1 MDSILKCVLDSKDEA
16 ERGRLQDELIL
27 THSAPLIRKVLRQR
41 LNLYI
46 SHSGTNPNNPNAED
60 LYHEIIARLLQ
71 RLNDWIGRPDDHPIN
86 NYRNLVITIT
96 VNACN
101 DYLRGKAPAR
111 ARLKNSLRDLL
122 LRHRDFKTWKGENRK
137 QLCGF
142 STWNGQSIS
151 SKGSER
157 VRLLLENPEAFQ
169 PNLFTKGNVQSVPL
183 PILIAGIF
191 KWIDS
196 PIEMD
201 ALTKLLALLLD
212 VKEQPVESI
221 EQSTEKF
228 GREFKDSTIR
238 NDLRLMGKETL
249 KMLWDEI
256 KQLPP
261 EQRDVICLSLEDADG
276 NDLWSI
282 LLTAEVMTLPQ
293 LAADLGLSIE
303 QCMNLWEKAPMD
315 SPTLAKHLGATRSQV
330 NKCRFRALRRLRER
344 MAEQK
349 NNFV

>member
-16 ERGRLQDELIL
+16 ERARLLDELIL
-27 THSAPLIRKVLRQR
+27 TRSAPLIRKVLRQR
-41 LNLYI
+41 LSLYI
-46 SHSGTNPNNPNAED
+46 GHSGTNPNNPDVED

-71 RLNDWIGRPDDHPIN
+71 RLNDWIGRPEDHPIN

-101 DYLRGKAPAR
+101 DCLRGKAPAR

-142 STWNGQSIS
+142 SSWNGQSIS
-151 SKGSER
+151 SKASER

-169 PNLFTKGNVQSVPL
+169 SDQLPKGNIQSIPL
-183 PILIAGIF
+183 PILVTGIF
-191 KWIDS
+191 KWVGS

-201 ALTKLLALLLD
+201 TLAELLALLLD

-221 EQSTEKF
+221 EQSNETS
-228 GREFKDSTIR
+228 GREMVDSTIR
-238 NDLRLMGKETL
+238 NYARLQGKETL
-249 KMLWDEI
+249 KKLWDEI
-256 KQLPP
+256 NQLPP
-261 EQRDVICLSLEDADG
+261 EQRDVIRLSLEDENG
-276 NDLWSI
+276 NDLWGI
-282 LLTAEVMTLPQ
+282 LLTAEVLTLPQ

-303 QCMNLWEKAPMD
+303 RLMNLWERTPMD
-315 SPTLAKHLGATRSQV
+315 SPTLAKHLGTTRSQV
-330 NKCRFRALRRLRER
+330 NKWRFRALRRLRER

-349 NNFV
+349 

>member
-1 MDSILKCVLDSKDEA
+1 ML
-16 ERGRLQDELIL
+16 DELIL
-27 THSAPLIRKVLRQR
+27 AHSAPLIRKVLRQR
-41 LNLYI
+41 LSLYI
-46 SHSGTNPNNPNAED
+46 SHSGTNPNNPDAED

-71 RLNDWIGRPDDHPIN
+71 RLNDWIAHPDDHPIN

-101 DYLRGKAPAR
+101 DYLRGKSPAR

-142 STWNGQSIS
+142 RSWNGQSNS
-151 SKGSER
+151 SEASELIR
-157 VRLLLENPEAFQ
+157 QLLENPETFQ
-169 PNLFTKGNVQSVPL
+169 FDQFPKGNIQSVPL
-183 PILIAGIF
+183 PILVTEIF
-191 KWIDS
+191 KWVGG

-201 ALTKLLALLLD
+201 ALAELLVLLLD

-221 EQSTEKF
+221 EQSNETS
-228 GREFKDSTIR
+228 GRQFEDSTIR
-238 NDLRLMGKETL
+238 NDLRLQGKETL
-249 KMLWDEI
+249 KKLWDEI

-261 EQRDVICLSLEDADG
+261 EQRDVIRLSLEDENG

-282 LLTAEVMTLPQ
+282 LVAADVITLPQ
-293 LAADLGLSIE
+293 LAADLGLSNE
-303 QCMNLWEKAPMD
+303 ELMNLWEKTPMD
-315 SPTLAKHLGATRSQV
+315 SPTLANHLGTTRSQI
-330 NKCRFRALRRLRER
+330 NKWRFRAMRRLRER

-349 NNFV
+349 

>member
-1 MDSILKCVLDSKDEA
+1 MDSMLKCVLDSKDEA
-16 ERGRLQDELIL
+16 ERGRLLDELIL
-27 THSAPLIRKVLRQR
+27 AHSAPLIRKVLRQR
-41 LNLYI
+41 LSLHI
-46 SHSGTNPNNPNAED
+46 SHSGTNPNNPDAED

-71 RLNDWIGRPDDHPIN
+71 RLNDCISRPEDHPIN

-122 LRHRDFKTWKGENRK
+122 LRHRDFKTWKGENRE

-142 STWNGQSIS
+142 SSWNGQSKS
-151 SKGSER
+151 SSSSER
-157 VRLLLENPEAFQ
+157 IRQLLENPEAFQ
-169 PNLFTKGNVQSVPL
+169 SDQFPKGNIRSVPL
-183 PILIAGIF
+183 PILVTGIF
-191 KWIDS
+191 KWVGG

-201 ALTKLLALLLD
+201 ALAEALALLLD

-221 EQSTEKF
+221 EQSNEKS
-228 GREFKDSTIR
+228 GREFEDSTIR
-238 NDLRLMGKETL
+238 NDLRLQGKETL
-249 KMLWDEI
+249 KKLWDEI

-261 EQRDVICLSLEDADG
+261 EQRDVIRLSFDDENG

-282 LLTAEVMTLPQ
+282 LVAADVITLPQ
-293 LAADLGLSIE
+293 LAADLGLSNE
-303 QCMNLWEKAPMD
+303 ELMNLWNQTPMD
-315 SPTLAKHLGATRSQV
+315 SPTLAKHLGTTRSQV
-330 NKCRFRALRRLRER
+330 NKLRFRAMQRLRER

-349 NNFV
+349 

>member
-1 MDSILKCVLDSKDEA
+1 MDSMLKCVLDSKDEA
-16 ERGRLQDELIL
+16 ERARLLDELIL

-41 LNLYI
+41 LSLYI
-46 SHSGTNPNNPNAED
+46 GHSGTNPNNPDAED

-71 RLNDWIGRPDDHPIN
+71 RLNDWIGRPEDHPIN

-142 STWNGQSIS
+142 SSWNGQSNS
-151 SKGSER
+151 SGASER
-157 VRLLLENPEAFQ
+157 IRQLLENPAAFQ
-169 PNLFTKGNVQSVPL
+169 SDQLPKGNIQSVPL
-183 PILIAGIF
+183 PILVTGIF
-191 KWIDS
+191 NWVGR
-196 PIEMD
+196 PMEMD
-201 ALTKLLALLLD
+201 ALAELLALLLD

-221 EQSTEKF
+221 EQSNEKS
-228 GREFKDSTIR
+228 GRQFEDSTIS
-238 NDLRLMGKETL
+238 NDLRLQGKETL
-249 KMLWDEI
+249 KKLWDEI
-256 KQLPP
+256 NQLPP
-261 EQRDVICLSLEDADG
+261 EQRDVIRLSLEDENG

-282 LLTAEVMTLPQ
+282 LLTAEVLTLPQ

-303 QCMNLWEKAPMD
+303 RLMYLWERTPMD
-315 SPTLAKHLGATRSQV
+315 SPTLAKHLGTTRSQV
-330 NKCRFRALRRLRER
+330 NKWRFRALRRLRER

-349 NNFV
+349 

>member
-1 MDSILKCVLDSKDEA
+1 MLKCVLDSKDEA
-16 ERGRLQDELIL
+16 ERARLLDEFIL

-41 LNLYI
+41 LSLYI
-46 SHSGTNPNNPNAED
+46 GHSGTNPNNPDAED

-71 RLNDWIGRPDDHPIN
+71 RLNDWIGRPEGHPIN
-86 NYRNLVITIT
+86 NYRNLVFTIT

-101 DYLRGKAPAR
+101 DYQRGKAPAR
-111 ARLKNSLRDLL
+111 ARLKNGLRDLL

-142 STWNGQSIS
+142 SSWNGQSIS
-151 SKGSER
+151 SGASER
-157 VRLLLENPEAFQ
+157 VRLLLENPDACQ
-169 PNLFTKGNVQSVPL
+169 SDLFTKENVQSIPL
-183 PILIAGIF
+183 PILVAGIF
-191 KWIDS
+191 KWVDS

-201 ALTKLLALLLD
+201 ALTELLVLLLD

-221 EQSTEKF
+221 ELINEKF
-228 GREFKDSTIR
+228 GREFEDSTIR
-238 NDLRLMGKETL
+238 NDLRLQGKETL
-249 KMLWDEI
+249 KKLWDEI

-261 EQRDVICLSLEDADG
+261 EQRDVICLSLEDENG

-282 LLTAEVMTLPQ
+282 LLTAEVITLPQ

-303 QCMNLWEKAPMD
+303 QFMNLWEMTPMD
-315 SPTLAKHLGATRSQV
+315 SPTLAKHLGTTRSQV
-330 NKCRFRALRRLRER
+330 NKWRFRAMRRLQGR

-349 NNFV
+349 